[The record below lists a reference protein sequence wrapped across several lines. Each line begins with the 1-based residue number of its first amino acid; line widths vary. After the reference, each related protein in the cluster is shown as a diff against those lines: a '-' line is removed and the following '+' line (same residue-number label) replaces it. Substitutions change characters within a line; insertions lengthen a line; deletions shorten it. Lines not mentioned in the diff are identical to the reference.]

1 MKKAICCLLFLTAC
15 VTSKNSSIIGK
26 PILTKDLPITVRV
39 SSPHLAKGFE
49 NKLIEA
55 FNKLGYQ
62 RISSDEI
69 QQLLPIKAK
78 DAYNKHKLG
87 IQKAN
92 SKEERAERIEAMMKD
107 ESLCWYSSVYFKLS
121 FQVDTINN
129 IVTTDTASVRV
140 TPMPYIDNRSFSK
153 NKTYFINPEHL
164 KTKSLDN
171 ILYMLIDSITLPRK

>member
-15 VTSKNSSIIGK
+15 VTSKNRSTTGK
-26 PILTKDLPITVRV
+26 PILTKDLPINIRV
-39 SSPHLAKGFE
+39 KATHLAKGLE

-62 RISSDEI
+62 PINSDEI
-69 QQLLPIKAK
+69 QQLMPIKAK
-78 DAYNKHKLG
+78 EAYNKHKSG

-107 ESLCWYSSVYFKLS
+107 ESLCWYSSVYFNLS

-129 IVTTDTASVRV
+129 TVTTDTASVRV
-140 TPMPYIDNRSFSK
+140 TPMPYIDARSFSK
-153 NKTYFINPEHL
+153 NKTYFINQAHL
-164 KTKSLDN
+164 KTKSLDK